1 MVRGCRRPAAP
12 HRWLVDVVARHGSEL
27 GDGAFCLPSTQA
39 ELAAD
44 AGCSPGTI
52 QARISM
58 LERQGLVISRRPL
71 TVRLPVGVTPTGSP
85 ERRPA
90 DQPTDPR
97 GAVHPP
103 EPAPRTDQADLG
115 ALGGSGAL
123 PHLLAANVA
132 LAGAVAAAPTAELL
146 AAQQA
151 VLKAIAETSR
161 IRDLFVADP
170 RLPVAVP
177 REGHADPRL
186 SEGESVSESH
196 LEDKATDSL
205 PALRNREPADPRVQI
220 SRIREG
226 PLAASDIDELIRP
239 LVTIADRC
247 SLIGINDR
255 SGIHAALAQY
265 SPTAVRHAVSQ
276 VARMAKAGQIRSPL
290 GWLTAA
296 ARRGDLDLFPDTQPT
311 TTPPPPA
318 GPERLGTD
326 PVAEAAERALAT
338 AGPEE
343 LAALDEWIRS
353 APHHARIRHLMFDP
367 SRAQMLH
374 TARLEA
380 WHVLQEVS

>member
-1 MVRGCRRPAAP
+1 
-12 HRWLVDVVARHGSEL
+12 
-27 GDGAFCLPSTQA
+27 
-39 ELAAD
+39 
-44 AGCSPGTI
+44 
-52 QARISM
+52 
-58 LERQGLVISRRPL
+58 
-71 TVRLPVGVTPTGSP
+71 
-85 ERRPA
+85 
-90 DQPTDPR
+90 
-97 GAVHPP
+97 
-103 EPAPRTDQADLG
+103 
-115 ALGGSGAL
+115 
-123 PHLLAANVA
+123 
-132 LAGAVAAAPTAELL
+132 VAAAPTAELL

-161 IRDLFVADP
+161 IRASFVADP
-170 RLPVAVP
+170 RPVA
-177 REGHADPRL
+177 ADPRL

-196 LEDKATDSL
+196 LEGKSTDSL
-205 PALRNREPADPRVQI
+205 PASRIRESAEQRFQV

-226 PLAASDIDELIRP
+226 PHLAASDIDELIRP

-318 GPERLGTD
+318 GPEQLRTD